1 MNEQQ
6 TVWVVSEY
14 VIGYYGEST
23 NIIGVYTDESIAKEV
38 YNRSVNYSIEQVY
51 LNATNI

>member
-14 VIGYYGEST
+14 VIGYYGST
-23 NIIGVYTDESIAKEV
+23 IANIIGVYTEENIAKEV
-38 YNRSVNYSIEQVY
+38 YNRSINYSIEEVE
-51 LNATNI
+51 LNAK